1 MKCIID
7 IVFFQFLIQIFFSES
22 VTKCHQCMVEAVPG
36 ILSCFRQRI
45 LGIASLMSK
54 NHRYNGYF
62 FCQNYCT
69 EHKKQ
74 IIAGPLLLKCQM
86 VFIHKFFEEEFVPCP
101 SDKHFEHIACHLPV
115 IKWMIRWN
123 LILMDHPVC

>member
-1 MKCIID
+1 MQCIID
-7 IVFFQFLIQIFFSES
+7 IVSFQFFVQALLSES
-22 VTKCHQCMVEAVPG
+22 VPKCHQSTIETIPG

-101 SDKHFEHIACHLPV
+101 SDKHFEHISRHLSV
-115 IKWMIRWN
+115 IKRMIRWD
-123 LILMDHPVC
+123 LILMDHPVY